1 MTLLRF
7 LSLFLDLEAFRWRL
21 NAWRLRTLPLPVILN
36 LLKTD
41 FLLFCFGI
49 FLSDRRDN
57 HDELSPQK
65 FRLHV
70 NRYCFRQLVDD
81 SFQKIVAEGFA
92 THLSSLKND
101 HQSDLVSF
109 PQKLF
114 NPSEPGSIIVL
125 GDKRRESYLLD
136 LSALD
141 PLLNLPGF
149 LFLLIPELPEIDN
162 LGNGRV
168 GGRGN
173 FNQRE
178 ILCLGFL

>member
-57 HDELSPQK
+57 HDQLPSQK

-70 NRYCFRQLVDD
+70 DRYCSGKLVDD
-81 SFQKIVAEGFA
+81 SFQEIVSEGFA
-92 THLSSLKND
+92 AHLSSLKND
-101 HQSDLVSF
+101 DQPDLISF

-114 NPSEPGSIIVL
+114 DPSEPDLIIVL

-136 LSALD
+136 LSAFD
-141 PLLNLPGF
+141 PLLL
-149 LFLLIPELPEIDN
+149 LSELLLLLISKFSVIDN
-162 LGNGRV
+162 LGY
-168 GGRGN
+168 GGLGQGGN
-173 FNQRE
+173 LNKRKIF
-178 ILCLGFL
+178 CLGFL